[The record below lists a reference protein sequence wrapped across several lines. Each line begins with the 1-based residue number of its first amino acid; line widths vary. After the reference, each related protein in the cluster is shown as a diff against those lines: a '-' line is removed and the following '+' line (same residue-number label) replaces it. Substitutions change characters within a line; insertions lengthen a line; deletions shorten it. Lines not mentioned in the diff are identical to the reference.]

1 MAADEAMKWYW
12 HATGLVSPPPE
23 PLLWIASLRAAAE
36 RNRSSGVLDD
46 PSRAHPT
53 PPALE
58 KHALRRV
65 ELSGLPA
72 AEELRF
78 ESEFEPRD
86 PEIRERYLAVAPNRT
101 ARALLWRHAEGPR
114 PTLIVI
120 HGYGMGR
127 PAIDARA
134 FDVVRLHEH
143 LGLDVALVTLPLH
156 GKRAAGRR
164 SGAGF
169 LDAHPLATNAA
180 FEQAV
185 WELRRL
191 AGWLRA
197 QGSPALGVH
206 GMSLGGY
213 TAALFA
219 SIERGLAC
227 VVPLVPAVSL
237 QAVSRREPLARGAA
251 HARGRSVSTT
261 PCSRRRGPRTSRCG
275 TGRAWRP
282 RAG

>member
-1 MAADEAMKWYW
+1 M
-12 HATGLVSPPPE
+12 
-23 PLLWIASLRAAAE
+23 
-36 RNRSSGVLDD
+36 
-46 PSRAHPT
+46 
-53 PPALE
+53 
-58 KHALRRV
+58 
-65 ELSGLPA
+65 
-72 AEELRF
+72 
-78 ESEFEPRD
+78 
-86 PEIRERYLAVAPNRT
+86 
-101 ARALLWRHAEGPR
+101 
-114 PTLIVI
+114 
-120 HGYGMGR
+120 
-127 PAIDARA
+127 
-134 FDVVRLHEH
+134 
-143 LGLDVALVTLPLH
+143 TLPLH
-156 GKRAAGRR
+156 GARAAGRR

-197 QGSPALGVH
+197 QGSPALGVY

-227 VVPLVPAVSL
+227 AVPLVPAVSL
-237 QAVSRREPLARGAA
+237 PGRARRGPLARGAA
-251 HARGRSVSTT
+251 RCARRSASTT
-261 PCSRRRGPRTSRCG
+261 PCSRRRGLRTSRCG